1 MANIVIFSGRLT
13 RDPDIRY
20 TQGQNP
26 MCVARFTIA
35 VDRKGKDKG
44 ADFPNM
50 IAFGKTGEFCEKY
63 LKKGTKIIT
72 RCHYTSGSYTN
83 KDGQKVYTHEF
94 AIDDIEFAESKA
106 VAAQNAEQT
115 TQQTSTQQTTQPNA
129 QTGAGIDN
137 YMNIPDGIDESGLPF
152 A

>member
-115 TQQTSTQQTTQPNA
+115 TQQTSTQQTTPNA
-129 QTGAGIDN
+129 QTGVGIDN
-137 YMNIPDGIDESGLPF
+137 FMNIPDGIDESGLPF

>member
-50 IAFGKTGEFCEKY
+50 IAFGKTGEFCERY

-72 RCHYTSGSYTN
+72 RCRYTSGSYTN
-83 KDGQKVYTHEF
+83 KDGQTVYTHEF

-115 TQQTSTQQTTQPNA
+115 TQQTSTQQTTPNV
-129 QTGAGIDN
+129 QTGVGIDN
-137 YMNIPDGIDESGLPF
+137 FMNIPDGIDSDEMPF

>member
-50 IAFGKTGEFCEKY
+50 IAFGKTGEFCERY
-63 LKKGTKIIT
+63 LKKGTKVIT
-72 RCHYTSGSYTN
+72 RCRYTSGSYTN

-115 TQQTSTQQTTQPNA
+115 TQQTSTQQTTPNA
-129 QTGAGIDN
+129 QTGVGIDN
-137 YMNIPDGIDESGLPF
+137 FMNIPDGIDESGLPF

>member
-13 RDPDIRY
+13 RDQDIRY

-115 TQQTSTQQTTQPNA
+115 TQQTSTQQTTPNA
-129 QTGAGIDN
+129 QTGVGIDN
-137 YMNIPDGIDESGLPF
+137 FMNIPDGIDESGLPF

>member
-1 MANIVIFSGRLT
+1 MANITIFSGRLT

-26 MCVARFTIA
+26 TCVARFTIA

-115 TQQTSTQQTTQPNA
+115 TQQTSTHQTTPNA
-129 QTGAGIDN
+129 QTGVGIDN
-137 YMNIPDGIDESGLPF
+137 FMNIPDGIDESGLPF

>member
-1 MANIVIFSGRLT
+1 MANVVIFSGRLT

-20 TQGQNP
+20 TKGENS
-26 MCVARFTIA
+26 MCIARFTIA
-35 VDRKGKDKG
+35 VDRRGKDKVT
-44 ADFPNM
+44 DFPNM
-50 IAFGKTGEFCEKY
+50 IAFGKTGEFCERY

-72 RCHYTSGSYTN
+72 RCHYVSSSYTN

-106 VAAQNAEQT
+106 VAAQNAEQASPQET
-115 TQQTSTQQTTQPNA
+115 TTQQTTQQSAPKE
-129 QTGAGIDN
+129 TIDN
-137 YMNIPDGIDESGLPF
+137 FVDIPDGLDDGLPF

>member
-63 LKKGTKIIT
+63 LKKGTKVIT
-72 RCHYTSGSYTN
+72 RCRYTSGSYTN

-115 TQQTSTQQTTQPNA
+115 TQQTSTQQTTPNA
-129 QTGAGIDN
+129 QTGVGIDN
-137 YMNIPDGIDESGLPF
+137 FMNIPDGIDETDMPF

>member
-115 TQQTSTQQTTQPNA
+115 TQQTSTQQTTPNA

-137 YMNIPDGIDESGLPF
+137 FMNIPDGIDESGLPF